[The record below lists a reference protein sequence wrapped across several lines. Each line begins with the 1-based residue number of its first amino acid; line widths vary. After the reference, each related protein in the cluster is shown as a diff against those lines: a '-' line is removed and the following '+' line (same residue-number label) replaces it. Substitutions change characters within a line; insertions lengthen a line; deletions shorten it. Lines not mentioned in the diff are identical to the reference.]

1 MALLRAL
8 CVGLRPT
15 SSLRYD
21 PAAEKKHIEDLFLH
35 IFRMHPETTST
46 SDVEALLWSD
56 QRVVL
61 RTV

>member
-15 SSLRYD
+15 TSLRYD
-21 PAAEKKHIEDLFLH
+21 PAAEKKHIENLFLH

-46 SDVEALLWSD
+46 SDVEALLQSH

-61 RTV
+61 HTV

>member
-21 PAAEKKHIEDLFLH
+21 PAAEKKHIEDLFLN
-35 IFRMHPETTST
+35 IFTLHPETTST
-46 SDVEALLWSD
+46 SDVEALLRSH